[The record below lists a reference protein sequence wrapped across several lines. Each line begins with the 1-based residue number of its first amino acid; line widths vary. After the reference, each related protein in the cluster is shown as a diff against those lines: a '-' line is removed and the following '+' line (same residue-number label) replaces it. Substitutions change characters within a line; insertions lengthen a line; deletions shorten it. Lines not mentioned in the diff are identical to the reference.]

1 MQEELVK
8 KATQY
13 IANTYT
19 RFPIAITRGEG
30 CWLWDVNGRRYLDFL
45 AGIAV
50 CNLGHVHE
58 KVVEGLAAQA
68 KKLFHVSNL
77 FYMEPQIK
85 AAQML
90 VENSFGDKVFF
101 CNSGAEANEAA
112 IKLARRYSWSKYGEG
127 RHEIIAME
135 NSFHG
140 RTVNTLAA
148 TGQKKFGVGF
158 EPLTQGYV
166 HVPFNDIEALK
177 NAVTQRTCAVML
189 ELVQAE
195 GGVYVAD
202 TDYVRELREYT
213 KGRDIV
219 LILDEV
225 QTGIGRTGRFFAYEH
240 FGIEPDIMSLAKALG
255 NGFPVGA
262 IVATDEVMK
271 AFVPGSHASTFGGN
285 PLASAAVLA
294 TLNTIIDDKILK
306 NAVDH
311 FAVVGAQILYRAADA
326 LCHKAA
332 SLNGGIAVDDPLGQ
346 LRHALACGPEQVT
359 DGFLVI
365 GVHTHG
371 NCGAVFKQL
380 QRAENQMLQNA
391 PVLGLQN
398 PASAGLHS
406 HAGKFGQLV
415 APSLAKRMPLAL
427 KGLQHIAK
435 HLPHIGAEFL
445 KLCPGLGHARLKTVI
460 MRMIA
465 NNFGLFTQVTGLAV
479 LGLSLLQL
487 LLGLRP

>member
-1 MQEELVK
+1 MQEELIK
-8 KATQY
+8 KAAQY

-50 CNLGHVHE
+50 CNLGHAHE
-58 KVVEGLAAQA
+58 KVVEGLTAQA

-112 IKLARRYSWSKYGEG
+112 IKLARRYSWNKYGEG
-127 RHEIIAME
+127 RHEIITMD

-158 EPLTQGYV
+158 EPLTPGFT
-166 HVPFNDIEALK
+166 HVAFNDIKALK
-177 NAVTQRTCAVML
+177 NAVTDKTCAVML
-189 ELVQAE
+189 ELIQAE

-202 TDYVRELREYT
+202 KDYVLKLRELAKE
-213 KGRDIV
+213 KDILLV
-219 LILDEV
+219 LDEV
-225 QTGIGRTGRFFAYEH
+225 QTGIGRTGKFFAYEH

-262 IVATDEVMK
+262 MVATDEVMS
-271 AFVPGSHASTFGGN
+271 AFVPGTHASTFGGN

-306 NAVDH
+306 NAVESGEYLYQGLLRLQKKFPFIVEIRGIGLIRGIELSLDGD
-311 FAVVGAQILYRAADA
+311 AVAR
-326 LCHKAA
+326 
-332 SLNGGIAVDDPLGQ
+332 
-346 LRHALACGPEQVT
+346 
-359 DGFLVI
+359 
-365 GVHTHG
+365 
-371 NCGAVFKQL
+371 
-380 QRAENQMLQNA
+380 
-391 PVLGLQN
+391 
-398 PASAGLHS
+398 
-406 HAGKFGQLV
+406 
-415 APSLAKRMPLAL
+415 
-427 KGLQHIAK
+427 
-435 HLPHIGAEFL
+435 EFL
-445 KLCPGLGHARLKTVI
+445 AEGIILNCTKGTTLRLVPPLVVKKEEI
-460 MRMIA
+460 DIFLEIA
-465 NNFGLFTQVTGLAV
+465 DRIFERKKA
-479 LGLSLLQL
+479 
-487 LLGLRP
+487 

>member
-1 MQEELVK
+1 MQDELIK
-8 KATQY
+8 KAGQY

-19 RFPIAITRGEG
+19 RFPIAISRGEG

-50 CNLGHVHE
+50 CNLGHAHE
-58 KVVEGLAAQA
+58 KVIEGLTAQA

-112 IKLARRYSWSKYGEG
+112 IKLARRYSWNKYGEG
-127 RHEIIAME
+127 RHEIITME

-158 EPLTQGYV
+158 EPLTQGFT
-166 HVPFNDIEALK
+166 HVPFNDIDALK
-177 NAVTQRTCAVML
+177 NAVSDKTCAVML
-189 ELVQAE
+189 ELIQAE

-202 TDYVRELREYT
+202 TEYVRQLREFT
-213 KGRDIV
+213 KEKDIL

-225 QTGIGRTGRFFAYEH
+225 QTGIGRTGKLFAYEH

-262 IVATDEVMK
+262 IIATDEIMS
-271 AFVPGSHASTFGGN
+271 AFVPGTHASTFGGN

-294 TLNTIIDDKILK
+294 TLNTIIDDNILK
-306 NAVDH
+306 NAVESGDYLYQGLLAIQKK
-311 FAVVGAQILYRAADA
+311 FPFVTEIRGIGLIRGIELTLDGDAVAR
-326 LCHKAA
+326 
-332 SLNGGIAVDDPLGQ
+332 
-346 LRHALACGPEQVT
+346 
-359 DGFLVI
+359 
-365 GVHTHG
+365 
-371 NCGAVFKQL
+371 
-380 QRAENQMLQNA
+380 
-391 PVLGLQN
+391 
-398 PASAGLHS
+398 
-406 HAGKFGQLV
+406 
-415 APSLAKRMPLAL
+415 
-427 KGLQHIAK
+427 
-435 HLPHIGAEFL
+435 EFL
-445 KLCPGLGHARLKTVI
+445 AEGIILNCTKGTTLRLVPPLIVKKEEI
-460 MRMIA
+460 DIFLEIA
-465 NNFGLFTQVTGLAV
+465 DRIFERKKA
-479 LGLSLLQL
+479 
-487 LLGLRP
+487 